1 MNQPTTH
8 PKRQAIAADLR
19 QAQQNGELEVFY
31 QPQVDLGT
39 GLLIGAEALLR
50 WNHPEKGQ
58 LTPDQFLP
66 VAEESGLIVDIGE
79 WVLHNACRTAVDW
92 NQDRRRVLTIAVN
105 LSPHQF
111 GPNDLLA
118 SVCRTLQIT
127 GCEAE
132 WLTLEVTE
140 ALLQHDNG
148 AACETLEQL
157 RDLGISI
164 VIDDFGKGTSL
175 LSPLKRFP
183 VDSLKIDRFF
193 IRNMKR
199 DSENTELIKAI
210 IALGSSLNMSLMAE
224 GVEDPSQEEMLQRY
238 GCHSAQGYLYGRP
251 MTKETF
257 EQLLFDTGAAL

>member
-19 QAQQNGELEVFY
+19 QAQQNGELEVYY

-58 LTPDQFLP
+58 LTPDQFLSI
-66 VAEESGLIVDIGE
+66 AEESGLIVDIGE

-111 GPNDLLA
+111 APNDLLA

-140 ALLQHDNG
+140 TLLQHDNG

-157 RDLGISI
+157 RDLGI
-164 VIDDFGKGTSL
+164 
-175 LSPLKRFP
+175 
-183 VDSLKIDRFF
+183 
-193 IRNMKR
+193 
-199 DSENTELIKAI
+199 
-210 IALGSSLNMSLMAE
+210 
-224 GVEDPSQEEMLQRY
+224 
-238 GCHSAQGYLYGRP
+238 
-251 MTKETF
+251 
-257 EQLLFDTGAAL
+257 